1 MKIGILTFHRT
12 TNYGAAL
19 QAYALQET
27 LLRQGHDAEI
37 IDYNSR
43 AIYSYYDYRIFYG
56 AQSAKTR
63 LGKALRYSYNKATC
77 AHFAAFQEKHMRLSP
92 ECAAHDAL
100 RAVEERYDAVICGSD
115 QVWNPRAIFGDF
127 DAYLLETAE
136 CRKIAY
142 AASAGAVSTW
152 EPYLKTYW
160 RLLHRFDA
168 ISVREEEM
176 LAPTERLAQKNA
188 SLVVDPTLLLKSE
201 DWSRIESQQLTEGLP
216 KSGYILVY
224 FLGKNPAVI
233 QAAREL
239 QKKTGLPLISL
250 GRRIGESNE
259 THPVTGPEEFLAL
272 FHHASYV
279 LTSSF
284 HGTVFAVQYQRPFL
298 VFGNGAYNGRMQ
310 TLLSALGLQER
321 MIRDEAIMAMDTL
334 NTPVAWDKVEKRLE
348 KERERSLTFLQEAL
362 KEEKKES

>member
-12 TNYGAAL
+12 TNYGASL

-37 IDYNSR
+37 IDYNNR
-43 AIYSYYDYRIFYG
+43 KIYSYYDYRIFYG

-63 LGKALRYSYNKATC
+63 LGKVLRYSYNKATC
-77 AHFAAFQEKHMRLSP
+77 ARFAAFRKKHMQLSP
-92 ECAAHDAL
+92 ECAEHDAL
-100 RAVEERYDAVICGSD
+100 CAVEERYDAVICGSD

-127 DAYLLETAE
+127 DAYLLGTAE

-142 AASAGAVSTW
+142 AASAGTVSTW

-188 SLVVDPTLLLKSE
+188 SLVVDPTLLLRRE
-201 DWSRIESQQLTEGLP
+201 DWSRIEDRKLP
-216 KSGYILVY
+216 GDFPKNGYILVY
-224 FLGKNPAVI
+224 FLGKNPAVVET
-233 QAAREL
+233 AREV
-239 QKKTGLPLISL
+239 QKRTGLPLISL
-250 GRRIGESNE
+250 GRKIGESNE
-259 THPVTGPEEFLAL
+259 MHPVTGPEEFLTL
-272 FHHASYV
+272 FRHASYV

-284 HGTVFAVQYQRPFL
+284 HGTVFALQYQRPFL

-321 MIRDEAIMAMDTL
+321 MMRSGEDTVMVAL
-334 NTPVAWDKVEKRLE
+334 NAPVAWDQVEKRME